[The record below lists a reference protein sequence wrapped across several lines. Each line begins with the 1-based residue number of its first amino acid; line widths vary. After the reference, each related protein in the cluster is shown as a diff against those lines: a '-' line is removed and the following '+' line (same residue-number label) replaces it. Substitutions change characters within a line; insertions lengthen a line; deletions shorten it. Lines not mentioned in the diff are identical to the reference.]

1 MSRSLSAGMQTV
13 STDAVVRPF
22 ILIDADFDSA
32 PVYMWSGIGDLS
44 WDSKTWVGVGNLLTV
59 DAIEESTDM
68 KAVGTKISLSG
79 IPSELI
85 SLALQEDYSG
95 RTLSIYLGAFDESG
109 AVITNPVV
117 IFRGRMD
124 VMQILEGGDVATID
138 LTAENRMIDFERTRT
153 RRYTDQDQK
162 IEYPNDK
169 GFEFVSS
176 IQDKEIV
183 WGRV

>member
-1 MSRSLSAGMQTV
+1 VSRSLSAGMQTV
-13 STDAVVRPF
+13 STDSVVRPF
-22 ILIDADFDSA
+22 ILIDADFDAA
-32 PVYMWSGIGDLS
+32 PVYMWSGVGDLS

-59 DAIEESTDM
+59 DAVEESTDM
-68 KAVGTKISLSG
+68 KAAGTKISLSG
-79 IPSELI
+79 IPSDLI

-95 RTLSIYLGAFDESG
+95 RTLTIYLGAFNDSG
-109 AVITNPVV
+109 TVIANPVA

-124 VMQILEGGDVATID
+124 VMQILDGGDTATID
-138 LTAENRMIDFERTRT
+138 VTVESRLIDFERTRT

-162 IEYPNDK
+162 IDYPTDK